1 MAELERAE
9 TAIVCAVQEEAFPEE
24 LKTLQKMDEETPL
37 ERREDEMKTNM
48 VKKTSKLHRLDPHL
62 RADGVIC
69 VGGRIRRA
77 DLPVSQ
83 RHPVVLPRTGHVTR
97 LIVDHCHKRTHHAG
111 RGMTI
116 ADIRSR
122 GYWIIGARGAVSRH
136 ILKCVTC
143 KKIRGTPQEQKMAD
157 LPEDRL
163 NQAEPFTYSAV
174 DLFGSFLVKERRSQ
188 LKRWGVMF
196 TCMACRAVHIETA
209 NTLSTDSFL
218 NAFRRFVGRRGPVR
232 TLRCDRGTNFVGG
245 KKALEDA
252 LKEMDTDKIR
262 RELLKDNC
270 DWVEIKMNVPHA
282 SHMGGAWE
290 RMIRSARASLTAVLS
305 SHAEQLDDEVLRT
318 VMVEVEAVIN
328 SRPLSFPEM
337 TQVDIAEPLTPNQI
351 LTQKTKQV
359 LPPPGSFQSVDAYCR
374 QRWRRVQYLT
384 NQFWY
389 RWRAELLPALQERRR
404 WTRARPNVH
413 PDDVVMVIDPDA
425 PRNCWPLGRV
435 VAALPS
441 QDGLVRKAKNLRTYV
456 VGRSWSGQYTDD
468 LAGATLA
475 RRRQQLLF
483 FTRW

>member
-1 MAELERAE
+1 
-9 TAIVCAVQEEAFPEE
+9 
-24 LKTLQKMDEETPL
+24 
-37 ERREDEMKTNM
+37 
-48 VKKTSKLHRLDPHL
+48 
-62 RADGVIC
+62 
-69 VGGRIRRA
+69 
-77 DLPVSQ
+77 
-83 RHPVVLPRTGHVTR
+83 
-97 LIVDHCHKRTHHAG
+97 
-111 RGMTI
+111 
-116 ADIRSR
+116 
-122 GYWIIGARGAVSRH
+122 
-136 ILKCVTC
+136 
-143 KKIRGTPQEQKMAD
+143 
-157 LPEDRL
+157 
-163 NQAEPFTYSAV
+163 
-174 DLFGSFLVKERRSQ
+174 
-188 LKRWGVMF
+188 
-196 TCMACRAVHIETA
+196 
-209 NTLSTDSFL
+209 
-218 NAFRRFVGRRGPVR
+218 
-232 TLRCDRGTNFVGG
+232 
-245 KKALEDA
+245 
-252 LKEMDTDKIR
+252 MDTDKIR

-389 RWRAELLPALQERRR
+389 RWRAELLPALQERQR

-441 QDGLVRKAKNLRTYV
+441 QDGLVRKAKICVRGKELERPV
-456 VGRSWSGQYTDD
+456 HRLISLVRHSPGD
-468 LAGATLA
+468 AGSCCSSRAGDVRRGP
-475 RRRQQLLF
+475 RRR
-483 FTRW
+483 RWDAARDGARASDATIRS